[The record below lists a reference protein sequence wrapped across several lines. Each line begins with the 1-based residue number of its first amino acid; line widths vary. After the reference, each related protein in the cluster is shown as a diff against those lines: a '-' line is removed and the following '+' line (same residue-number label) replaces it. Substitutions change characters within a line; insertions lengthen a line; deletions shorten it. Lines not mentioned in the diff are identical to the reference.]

1 MFRSQKDMGNKPRI
15 GWFTLWKSNV
25 SGYPRPA
32 PRPPR
37 SPLSDGPRRRS
48 LASLPLSDMSQ
59 IVAAKLVAAKLR
71 RCFLLNFFV
80 CLQLHSKTGKCRDCK
95 AKHEIAPQISLELG
109 NPLLDLKHA
118 YHADRSINYEV
129 QSPNMRLWSITKHAC
144 QSNNDSFGLMANG
157 FFNFRTRFH
166 VFFALWRV
174 HLNLETP
181 MDNKELVL
189 NLSRRRLGFG
199 CSVTKLFSSS

>member
-1 MFRSQKDMGNKPRI
+1 MFRSQKDVGNKPRI

-80 CLQLHSKTGKCRDCK
+80 CLQLHSKTGNCRDDSMCFLHCEEFIWIWRHRWTTK
-95 AKHEIAPQISLELG
+95 NSFSICLGVAWVSAAPSPSYFPHRNLRSAPKISEKPGLS
-109 NPLLDLKHA
+109 HA
-118 YHADRSINYEV
+118 WMCIQA
-129 QSPNMRLWSITKHAC
+129 MA
-144 QSNNDSFGLMANG
+144 SFA
-157 FFNFRTRFH
+157 
-166 VFFALWRV
+166 
-174 HLNLETP
+174 
-181 MDNKELVL
+181 
-189 NLSRRRLGFG
+189 
-199 CSVTKLFSSS
+199 

>member
-1 MFRSQKDMGNKPRI
+1 MEERGRKTKNEWFRMFRSQKDMGNKPRI

-80 CLQLHSKTGKCRDCK
+80 CLQLHSKTGKSRDCK

-129 QSPNMRLWSITKHAC
+129 QSPNMRL
-144 QSNNDSFGLMANG
+144 
-157 FFNFRTRFH
+157 
-166 VFFALWRV
+166 
-174 HLNLETP
+174 
-181 MDNKELVL
+181 
-189 NLSRRRLGFG
+189 
-199 CSVTKLFSSS
+199 

>member
-1 MFRSQKDMGNKPRI
+1 MFRSQKDVGNKPRI

-71 RCFLLNFFV
+71 RCFLLNFLSASNF
-80 CLQLHSKTGKCRDCK
+80 T
-95 AKHEIAPQISLELG
+95 AKQETAEMIPCVFCIVKSSSE
-109 NPLLDLKHA
+109 
-118 YHADRSINYEV
+118 
-129 QSPNMRLWSITKHAC
+129 
-144 QSNNDSFGLMANG
+144 FGDTDG
-157 FFNFRTRFH
+157 QQRTRSQFVSASPGFRLLRHQAIFLIVIFGRHLKSQRNPGSVMLGCASKQWPVLRNSKKSPWQLGILFH
-166 VFFALWRV
+166 
-174 HLNLETP
+174 
-181 MDNKELVL
+181 
-189 NLSRRRLGFG
+189 
-199 CSVTKLFSSS
+199 